1 MVAYTIFKA
10 HVTYVT
16 LIISLNIQAYV
27 SNKPH
32 LH

>member
-16 LIISLNIQAYV
+16 LIMALNIQAYV
-27 SNKPH
+27 SNKPR